1 VIGGAVPSI
10 VAWGLLV
17 VAVGLLLVL
26 WTTRREL
33 ARLRERLEKASMTL
47 QQLQLSF
54 SRFAPQ
60 EVVERIIARGIGTTA
75 EKKEVTVLFAD
86 LVGFTAMSESLDPDV
101 LCEIL
106 NGYFA
111 RMSRAI
117 TEHQGH
123 VSKFIGD
130 GILALF
136 GALGPNPWQADD
148 AVHAAL
154 GMQAALDAYNRELA
168 SLGRPTLR
176 LGIGVHR
183 GLAVAGIVGSD
194 ELMEF
199 TVIGNTVNLAARV
212 EHLTRHHGVGV
223 LVTREVRDAI
233 DPRFSLREL
242 PPALAPGVSGP
253 VVTYAVEG
261 FDGAA
266 SRS

>member
-1 VIGGAVPSI
+1 VLSSAT
-10 VAWGLLV
+10 
-17 VAVGLLLVL
+17 LLLFAAFVAL
-26 WTTRREL
+26 ALGLRSSRREI
-33 ARLRERLEKASMTL
+33 ARLRERLEKASASL

-60 EVVERIIARGIGTTA
+60 EVVERIIATGVGTTA

-86 LVGFTAMSESLDPDV
+86 LVGFTKMSESLDPGV
-101 LCEIL
+101 LCNIL

-117 TEHQGH
+117 IEHQGH

-154 GMQAALDAYNRELA
+154 AMQAALAAYNDELA
-168 SLGRPTLR
+168 AQGLAPLR

-183 GLAVAGIVGSD
+183 GVAVAGIVGSD
-194 ELMEF
+194 QLMEF
-199 TVIGNTVNLAARV
+199 TVIGSTVNLAARV
-212 EHLTRHHGVGV
+212 EHLTRTHGVGV
-223 LVTREVRDAI
+223 LITAAVRAAI
-233 DPRFSLREL
+233 DARFAVREL
-242 PPALAPGVSGP
+242 PAAPAPGISEP
-253 VVTYAVEG
+253 VVTYAVDG
-261 FDGAA
+261 FAGDAA
-266 SRS
+266 RM

>member
-1 VIGGAVPSI
+1 MLGESLFSA
-10 VAWGLLV
+10 GLLALSV
-17 VAVGLLLVL
+17 VLGLLL
-26 WTTRREL
+26 WRTRREVR
-33 ARLRERLEKASMTL
+33 RLNQRLEKASMTL

-60 EVVERIIARGIGTTA
+60 EIVERVIARGIGKTA

-101 LCEIL
+101 LCDLL

-148 AVHAAL
+148 AVDAAL
-154 GMQAALDAYNRELA
+154 AMRLALAAYNSELE
-168 SLGRPTLR
+168 GRGLPALHI
-176 LGIGVHR
+176 GIGIHR
-183 GLAVAGIVGSD
+183 GVAVAGVVGSD

-199 TVIGNTVNLAARV
+199 TVIGSAVNLAARV
-212 EHLTRHHGVGV
+212 EHLTRHHGVDV
-223 LVTREVRDAI
+223 LVTPAVRDVI
-233 DPRFSLREL
+233 DSRFALREL
-242 PPALAPGVSGP
+242 PPALAPGVSEP

-261 FDGAA
+261 VEVAA
-266 SRS
+266 SPS

>member
-1 VIGGAVPSI
+1 LPSGWSWALLAVAS
-10 VAWGLLV
+10 
-17 VAVGLLLVL
+17 VL
-26 WTTRREL
+26 ALALWRARSEL
-33 ARLRERLEKASMTL
+33 ARLRERLEKAAMAL

-60 EVVERIIARGIGTTA
+60 EVVERIIARGVGNTA

-86 LVGFTAMSESLDPDV
+86 LVDFTSMSENLDPDV

-154 GMQAALDAYNRELA
+154 AMQAALDAYNRELA
-168 SLGRPTLR
+168 AQARPTLR
-176 LGIGVHR
+176 VGIGIHR
-183 GLAVAGIVGSD
+183 GPAVAGIVGSD

-199 TVIGNTVNLAARV
+199 TVIGNTVNLASRV
-212 EHLTRHHGVGV
+212 EHLTRRHGVGV
-223 LVTREVRDAI
+223 LVTSEVRAVLDA
-233 DPRFSLREL
+233 RFALREQ
-242 PPALAPGVSGP
+242 PAAAVAGISEP
-253 VVTYAVEG
+253 VITYAVESFRG
-261 FDGAA
+261 EDGGPT
-266 SRS
+266 S